1 MAVVTKYNAIV
12 YTADAVADANHI
24 FAENAIVVVGT
35 AVYRGDGVNKLSALS
50 PIGNATKFSDLT
62 GSATVG
68 QIPVIPATKVTSIS
82 AADLPVNTDVTDIAK
97 TDTLIAALQK
107 LQNRIA
113 ALELALTAAESALA
127 AHALL
132 AIGEVAGTTH
142 PGASGE

>member
-12 YTADAVADANHI
+12 YTADATDDANHI

-35 AVYRGDGVNKLSALS
+35 AVYRGDGVKKLSELS

-82 AADLPVNTDVTDIAK
+82 AADLPANTDVTDIAK
-97 TDTLIAALQK
+97 TDTLIAVLQK

-113 ALELALTAAESALA
+113 ALESGLT

-132 AIGEVAGTTH
+132 EIGTGAGQTH
-142 PGASGE
+142 PGGTGE

>member
-35 AVYRGDGVNKLSALS
+35 AVYRGDGVKKLSALD
-50 PIGNATKFSDLT
+50 PIGTATKFSDLT

-113 ALELALTAAESALA
+113 AAESALA

-132 AIGEVAGTTH
+132 TVGTEAGTTH

>member
-35 AVYRGDGVNKLSALS
+35 AVYRGDGVKKLSELS

-62 GSATVG
+62 GSATLG

-82 AADLPVNTDVTDIAK
+82 AADLPVNADVTDIAK

-107 LQNRIA
+107 LQNRVA
-113 ALELALTAAESALA
+113 ALELALT

>member
-12 YTADAVADANHI
+12 YTADAAADANHI

-35 AVYRGDGVNKLSALS
+35 AVYRGDGVTKLSELS
-50 PIGNATKFSDLT
+50 PIGTATKFSDLT

-113 ALELALTAAESALA
+113 AAESALT

-132 AIGEVAGTTH
+132 AIGTGAGQTH
-142 PGASGE
+142 PGE